1 MPGDKRK
8 ELTVKLKTLTPMW
21 TGDVEGKCSEIEETG
36 ILGSIRWWYEVL
48 NRGRGLHTCS
58 PTDQNK
64 CSLDNKEF
72 IKSILAGKTED
83 QALREL
89 SICLA
94 CQLFGCNGWS
104 SKLRLIINDQNGKKL
119 RGQVRI
125 GCRNDRSQRGRRS
138 RHRRVGGKIFTGDK
152 PLILKF
158 QPLKGI
164 TEKEWEILKF
174 VLKLIANWGALGAR
188 TAQGNG
194 VVEIVN
200 SNSEDQGLEIHGLVP
215 DGADLPRLSN
225 FFFLKCR
232 LEFKKEIKEIIAENG
247 FWTGLSGGN
256 QGFSKLWENHNFIP
270 IAFHVRDA
278 IRWMETDKNQRHFRF
293 GKVDGK
299 RKQLGSK
306 VFVSHGYKI
315 NDKAV
320 EVRIWGYPVAGS
332 KNDFVSRLKTRV
344 ELELSKKLFAEESK
358 YKVECGWDGPGWVD
372 GTLQL

>member
-1 MPGDKRK
+1 MPVGEKQ
-8 ELTVKLKTLTPMW
+8 EPMVKLKTLTPLW
-21 TGDVEGKCSEIEETG
+21 TGDVLGECGKIEESG

-48 NRGRGLHTCS
+48 NRGRGLRTCS
-58 PTDQNK
+58 PTGRDK
-64 CSLDNKEF
+64 CSLDKKKF
-72 IKSILAGKTED
+72 IELVSEGKSEE
-83 QALREL
+83 QALRAL
-89 SICLA
+89 NICPA

-104 SKLRLIINDQNGKKL
+104 SKLRLVVDDQGGEGLRAPVKVECRKL
-119 RGQVRI
+119 K
-125 GCRNDRSQRGRRS
+125 DRKGDQLTRT
-138 RHRRVGGKIFTGDK
+138 VGGRFFNERQ

-158 QPLKGI
+158 QTLKEI
-164 TEKEWEILKF
+164 TGEERRNLELI
-174 VLKLIANWGALGAR
+174 LKLIACWGALGAR

-194 VVEIVN
+194 VVEMVN
-200 SNSEDQGLEIHGLVP
+200 SNFAHPGLEIHGLVSN
-215 DGADLPRLSN
+215 GAGLPRLSN

-358 YKVECGWDGPGWVD
+358 YKVECDWDGPGWVD